1 MKRLRNAVQHMLN
14 PLHMYCRLKD
24 IGVRGP
30 AAQVMCRAY
39 ERYIYRFFP

>member
-1 MKRLRNAVQHMLN
+1 MRRFRSAMQHMLN

-24 IGVRGP
+24 FGIAAP
-30 AAQVMCRAY
+30 AAKRMCRAY